1 MTMMV
6 LPCARTRQ
14 PSSGT
19 MVDERSVRRP
29 GFIEGTRIRLA
40 DGQSW
45 SFPASQPDRDDP
57 EYDQVLRAVFEAEDD
72 AERLRAELALTI
84 LLLARNYHLG
94 PADYQELLGYPP
106 GDPALAR
113 LQREVHQMVL
123 DHAEKLGIRGK
134 RHRTSD
140 PVRPVPGT
148 GDKSGGDKSGPVN
161 RRSRLRSAWS
171 LWLN

>member
-1 MTMMV
+1 
-6 LPCARTRQ
+6 
-14 PSSGT
+14 

-29 GFIEGTRIRLA
+29 RFIEGTKIRLA

-45 SFPASQPDRDDP
+45 SFPASHPDDP

-72 AERLRAELALTI
+72 AERLRVELALTI
-84 LLLARNYHLG
+84 LLLARNYNLG
-94 PADYQELLGYPP
+94 PADYQVLLGYPP
-106 GDPALAR
+106 GDPALAQ

-140 PVRPVPGT
+140 SIRSLPGT
-148 GDKSGGDKSGPVN
+148 GNKSGAVN

-171 LWLN
+171 LWLS